1 MSTTPPGPHRSS
13 FLSNRPEPPARS
25 SPPRSPPA
33 AEAPSEKVKFV
44 PPPPNSFA
52 FTSIPVLDLQRAQA
66 FYSAVFSWTFQPQT
80 SPNQLIFFTPSSI
93 MGALSLVS
101 APNGLTTEAAPRAGG
116 VVNHILVQDVEAT
129 LQKVAVA
136 GGKVVKEKWVE
147 GAHTELGQFCD
158 TEGNLGGVL
167 KWLI

>member
-1 MSTTPPGPHRSS
+1 
-13 FLSNRPEPPARS
+13 
-25 SPPRSPPA
+25 
-33 AEAPSEKVKFV
+33 
-44 PPPPNSFA
+44 
-52 FTSIPVLDLQRAQA
+52 
-66 FYSAVFSWTFQPQT
+66 
-80 SPNQLIFFTPSSI
+80 

-101 APNGLTTEAAPRAGG
+101 APNGPTTEAAPRAGG